1 VADIRTIARLADLR
15 EFEELKQHFVAER
28 EEAVQ
33 RLARK
38 TFALPEEHDEK
49 EWLRLKAF
57 YAGVDAVL
65 SLPAK
70 ERESQRKESQ

>member
-1 VADIRTIARLADLR
+1 MADLRTIARLADLH
-15 EFEELKQHFVAER
+15 EFEELKQHFDAER

-38 TFALPEEHDEK
+38 TFALPEEHDTLEWEK
-49 EWLRLKAF
+49 LKAF
-57 YAGVDAVL
+57 YAGAAAVL

>member
-1 VADIRTIARLADLR
+1 VADVRTIARLADML
-15 EFEELKQHFVAER
+15 EFGELKLYFDERR
-28 EEAVQ
+28 EEEVQ

-38 TFALPEEHDEK
+38 TFAIPEEHDEK

-65 SLPAK
+65 ALPAK

>member
-1 VADIRTIARLADLR
+1 MADTRTIARLADLH
-15 EFEELKQHFVAER
+15 EFEVLRQHFEEEQ

-38 TFALPEEHDEK
+38 TFAVPEEWDEK
-49 EWLRLKAF
+49 DWLRLKAY